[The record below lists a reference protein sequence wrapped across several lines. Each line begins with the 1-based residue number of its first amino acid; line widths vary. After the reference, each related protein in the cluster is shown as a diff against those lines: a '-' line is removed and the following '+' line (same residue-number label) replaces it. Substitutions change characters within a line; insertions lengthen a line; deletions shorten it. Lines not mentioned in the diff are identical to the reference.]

1 MTIALNSRFAAPPRR
16 RWLAAAL
23 FLVAASTAAQ
33 TTAPPAAPSSTTP
46 KGQDALASLA
56 WLEGCWKGA
65 VTHREFTE
73 QWSAP
78 SGDAM
83 RGTSRMIVDG
93 VSQGDDALRLEKRAD
108 ALYYVITPAGHREEA
123 FRFVGRSVDTIEGL
137 SDEIFT
143 FENPAQPF
151 PQRIAYRHT
160 AGGALYA
167 EVSGKVNGADRT
179 VIYPMRKTEC
189 GKP

>member
-1 MTIALNSRFAAPPRR
+1 MTTASRFSFAAPRR
-16 RWLAAAL
+16 RALALALLTVAAA
-23 FLVAASTAAQ
+23 AAAQ
-33 TTAPPAAPSSTTP
+33 TAAPPAAPPSTAP
-46 KGQDALASLA
+46 KGGDALASLA

-73 QWSAP
+73 RWSAA
-78 SGDAM
+78 SGGAM

-93 VSQGDDALRLEKRAD
+93 VSRGDDALRLEARAD
-108 ALYYVITPAGHREEA
+108 GVYYVIAPAGRSEES
-123 FRFVGRSVDTIEGL
+123 FRFVGRSVDTVEGR

-151 PQRIAYRHT
+151 PQRIVYRHT

-167 EVSGKVNGADRT
+167 EVSGKVDGADRT
-179 VIYPMRKTEC
+179 VIYPMGKGEC

>member
-1 MTIALNSRFAAPPRR
+1 MTTAFRFSFAAPALCAFALALF
-16 RWLAAAL
+16 LAAA
-23 FLVAASTAAQ
+23 AAAAQ
-33 TTAPPAAPSSTTP
+33 TAAPPSAAP

-73 QWSAP
+73 TWGAA
-78 SGDAM
+78 SGGTM
-83 RGTSRMIVDG
+83 RGTSRMVVDG
-93 VSQGDDALRLEKRAD
+93 VSQGDDALRLETRAD
-108 ALYYVITPAGHREEA
+108 ALYYVVTPAGRSEEA
-123 FRFVGRSVDTIEGL
+123 FRFVGRSVDTLEGR

-151 PQRIAYRHT
+151 PQRISYRHT

-179 VIYPMRKTEC
+179 VIYPMRKAEC

>member
-1 MTIALNSRFAAPPRR
+1 MTIAFRFSFAAPARR
-16 RWLAAAL
+16 RFFPLAL
-23 FLVAASTAAQ
+23 ILVAAAAAAQTAAPPGAPPSTAA
-33 TTAPPAAPSSTTP
+33 
-46 KGQDALASLA
+46 KDALASLA

-73 QWSAP
+73 QWSAA
-78 SGDAM
+78 SGNAM

-93 VSQGDDALRLEKRAD
+93 VSQGDDALRLETRAD
-108 ALYYVITPAGHREEA
+108 ALYYVIAPAGRSEEA
-123 FRFVGRSVDTIEGL
+123 FRFVGRSVDTVEGR

-143 FENPAQPF
+143 FENPAQQF
-151 PQRIAYRHT
+151 PQRISYRHT

-179 VIYPMRKTEC
+179 VIYPMRKGEC